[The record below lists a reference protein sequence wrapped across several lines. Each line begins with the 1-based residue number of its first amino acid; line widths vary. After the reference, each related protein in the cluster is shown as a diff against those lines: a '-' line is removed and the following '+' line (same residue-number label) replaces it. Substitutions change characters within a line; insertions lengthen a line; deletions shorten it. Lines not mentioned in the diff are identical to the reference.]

1 MTVLT
6 EQPERSP
13 WNAAL
18 EAILEHPELTKG
30 AHRLYLVLLR
40 SLLGF
45 RKQEERFGNNLL
57 RTTGGFDGRTFE
69 RVRQELIEAEL
80 LHFEPGSRGAGHRS
94 LYRLLLPALER
105 SLNTAEERSIKTA
118 EKTAEKTALVTQE
131 IPRQSGDEVFK
142 KDEVR
147 TTTAATGAKTPS
159 RLADVLE
166 VWIRN
171 GAYQYDENGILDEVE
186 QRERKRGEK
195 LDDQERA
202 RLLEL
207 AAELRTPETDRGKAL
222 VEALGP
228 VSKDAIEA
236 EEWQTGGND
245 DIPF

>member
-1 MTVLT
+1 MTET
-6 EQPERSP
+6 GTPPERSP

-18 EAILEHPELTKG
+18 EAILEHPELTKS

-57 RTTGGFDGRTFE
+57 RSTGGFDGRTFE

-118 EKTAEKTALVTQE
+118 EKTAEKTALSVDKR
-131 IPRQSGDEVFK
+131 PLSSGDEVVK

-147 TTTAATGAKTPS
+147 TTAATGAKTPS
-159 RLADVLE
+159 RLVDGLE

-171 GAYQYDENGILDEVE
+171 GAYQYDDAAILDECE
-186 QRERKRGEK
+186 QRERRSKHDEK
-195 LDDQERA
+195 VDEKERA

-207 AAELRTPETDRGKAL
+207 AAELRRLA
-222 VEALGP
+222 A
-228 VSKDAIEA
+228 
-236 EEWQTGGND
+236 
-245 DIPF
+245 